1 MATTV
6 SGYGDYDIEDAWD
19 AIDDDEHLLSNIE
32 RRIARLE
39 AIFASVI
46 VNNNADVLEQ
56 FVQRLQPIN
65 RGRWEMT
72 EADQARLDR
81 IYDDIQFMRERRG

>member
-46 VNNNADVLEQ
+46 VNNNTDVLEQ

-65 RGRWEMT
+65 RGRWDMT